1 MASKKPIF
9 AASGLIIASLL
20 VRTFYT
26 NPVHEA
32 KAQPKNMEHTN
43 FTQEGASSGASS
55 GVSPVPVAGTPKI
68 AVIGDSPEKDISAL
82 LAKNEV
88 PDEIYTVQVMKLLAG
103 TKLNLTVRNPSKEQS
118 LEMTPERLSA
128 LSEVLEKAQD
138 KSSYNNTSLLSEILE
153 NWTAGNYSTLP
164 QDLDTLQNIER
175 LNAEAFDAIQANKE
189 AEIAQAKAAFIQEI
203 KQSVGEQKELPQEHF
218 DSALENWYA
227 APHSTKEPYQL
238 SDSEMKKIAEKVYR
252 KGTLTSVGEILA
264 EYENMFTNPKLFT
277 YDRYVAL
284 AYYLSSGQNKTDSY
298 HFQTFYPLPY
308 FPTEATDKATAAFLI
323 SESYANLHTFVD
335 QLK

>member
-1 MASKKPIF
+1 MTSKKLIF

-26 NPVHEA
+26 NPAHEV

-43 FTQEGASSGASS
+43 FTQEGVSS

-88 PDEIYTVQVMKLLAG
+88 PDEIYTVQVMKLLAD

-118 LEMTPERLSA
+118 LEMTPERLST
-128 LSEVLEKAQD
+128 LSEVIEKAQD
-138 KSSYNNTSLLSEILE
+138 KSSYNNTSLLSVMLE

-175 LNAEAFDAIQANKE
+175 LNAEAFKAIQAKKA
-189 AEIAQAKAAFIQEI
+189 AEIAPAKAAFIQEI

-238 SDSEMKKIAEKVYR
+238 ADSEIKKIAEKVYR
-252 KGTLTSVGEILA
+252 EGTLTSVGEVLA
-264 EYENMFTNPKLFT
+264 EYEKMFTNPKLFT

-284 AYYLSSGQNKTDSY
+284 AYYLTSSQNKTDSY
-298 HFQTFYPLPY
+298 HFQIFYPLPY

-323 SESYANLHTFVD
+323 SESYAKLHTFVD